1 MALLLVFLIIT
12 AVVVRTGLCRV
23 LVLWLGAR
31 HIFPAFDIYDPT
43 VPVKATWGS
52 GLYHISWMQ
61 LVISYTSDTAGK

>member
-12 AVVVRTGLCRV
+12 AVVVKTELWRV

-43 VPVKATWGS
+43 VPVKARWGS
-52 GLYHISWMQ
+52 GLYHIGRM
-61 LVISYTSDTAGK
+61 